1 MLRPCFDQGLLGGEK
16 FLLSQV
22 YLSVCS
28 LQCCKKHRI
37 RAIRSSAVCRTTIR
51 SRQTV
56 SVGSR
61 SLEPSRCDSVLV
73 VSALWT
79 LLNLWLIKRGISGR
93 LSGSSTLDPERPSIV
108 VVIVVMEYVVLLKAY
123 SFYYVHGRVQRAATV
138 SHAASKCGFYCAF
151 AAGSGLYN
159 PLRAKLERAG
169 DLLFSVED
177 EVLMIQ
183 SYLSCAFSCL

>member
-1 MLRPCFDQGLLGGEK
+1 M
-16 FLLSQV
+16 
-22 YLSVCS
+22 
-28 LQCCKKHRI
+28 
-37 RAIRSSAVCRTTIR
+37 
-51 SRQTV
+51 
-56 SVGSR
+56 
-61 SLEPSRCDSVLV
+61 